1 MVDAEEEEVDESE
14 HNVDC
19 TIEHV
24 KCNKHHVLFFTCV
37 IVGDPRIVRSQ
48 VPVAHVDVASQ
59 ISATQSLLE
68 DLCCHSIDNV
78 GVLIWL
84 VQVQQSSLLLEVIS
98 IETVD
103 EMEVVCDEEEDAC
116 PLQLARS
123 IHSKDDHET
132 EKLHHECRLQDGV
145 IS

>member
-1 MVDAEEEEVDESE
+1 MDAEEEEVDESE
-14 HNVDC
+14 HKIDC
-19 TIEHV
+19 TVEHV
-24 KCNKHHVLFFTCV
+24 KCNKHHVLFFTCI
-37 IVGDPRIVRSQ
+37 IVDDPRIVRSQ
-48 VPVAHVDVASQ
+48 VPVADVASQ
-59 ISATQSLLE
+59 ISATQSLLK
-68 DLCCHSIDNV
+68 DLCRHSIDNV
-78 GVLIWL
+78 RVLIWL
-84 VQVQQSSLLLEVIS
+84 VQVQQSPLLLEVIS

-116 PLQLARS
+116 PLQLAWS